1 MTNIVLSDIVIK
13 STAIRSLAL
22 ISLDMDINAERF
34 ILIDRRTLT
43 VVYAGIRPPSNV
55 TKVLLPQV
63 FAIGNYCIAGIVDD
77 NGVYDCK
84 FVDGVMAELVD
95 ANTVDMSQ

>member
-1 MTNIVLSDIVIK
+1 MSNIVLSDIVIK

-22 ISLDMDINAERF
+22 LTVDIDTNAERCV
-34 ILIDRRTLT
+34 LIDRRTFT
-43 VVYAGIRPPSNV
+43 VLYAGIRPPSNV
-55 TKVLLPQV
+55 IKLLQPLE
-63 FAIGNYCIAGIVDD
+63 FAIGNYCIVGIVDD

-84 FVDGVMAELVD
+84 FADGLKLELVD